1 MPIGLV
7 VATTRATCV
16 DGRETVG
23 LQRGEGDRCHY
34 WAKGTGFGTGSTTQ
48 SWDVEQAL
56 VRQRV
61 EEEHVVWLVRLLAK
75 YINPGVLL
83 RLSGGNQVLQ
93 GRACVVL
100 YLWRHVLT
108 QWHVLVLLSSGG
120 FGPPQAPEASLAK
133 CPYCH

>member
-16 DGRETVG
+16 DGRESMGVH
-23 LQRGEGDRCHY
+23 RGEGDRCHY

-75 YINPGVLL
+75 YINPGKVTQTVICLTAWMCVLSSRNEFL
-83 RLSGGNQVLQ
+83 YT
-93 GRACVVL
+93 VL
-100 YLWRHVLT
+100 YTVYVL
-108 QWHVLVLLSSGG
+108 
-120 FGPPQAPEASLAK
+120 
-133 CPYCH
+133 